1 MNIFHVYILYSY
13 IIKQGAFMEKG
24 FTLAEVL
31 VTLGIIGVVAALTM
45 PALIANYKKTEYS
58 ARLKKFN
65 STMQQAILMYNTDS
79 GEVPGTWGEPENNS
93 EAVEEYW
100 QKHFAPYFQNVVKLE
115 KARNEYTSWRNG
127 FIVYFGD
134 GTKLGL
140 SKGGTIDLK
149 YDVNGD
155 KLPNKYGRDQ
165 YIFLLQKGNFSP
177 YNWRGDISNIEP
189 PEGEENYTTDMND
202 RNNLVRLCKRDTTF
216 CSQLLQLDG
225 WEYKPDYPHRL

>member
-1 MNIFHVYILYSY
+1 MNIFYAYILYSY

-45 PALIANYKKTEYS
+45 PALIANYKKSEYS

-79 GEVPGTWGEPENNS
+79 GEIPGTWGEPENNS
-93 EAVEEYW
+93 EAIEEYW
-100 QKHFAPYFQNVVKLE
+100 QKHFASYFQNVVKLE

-149 YDVNGD
+149 YDVNSD

-165 YIFLLQKGNFSP
+165 YISFFYCRKE
-177 YNWRGDISNIEP
+177 ISAH
-189 PEGEENYTTDMND
+189 TT
-202 RNNLVRLCKRDTTF
+202 
-216 CSQLLQLDG
+216 G
-225 WEYKPDYPHRL
+225 AEI

>member
-1 MNIFHVYILYSY
+1 M
-13 IIKQGAFMEKG
+13 KKG

-31 VTLGIIGVVAALTM
+31 ITLGIIGVVAALTM
-45 PALIANYKKTEYS
+45 PALIANHKKTEYS

-65 STMQQAILMYNTDS
+65 STMQQAIIMYNNDS
-79 GEVPGTWGEPENNS
+79 GEIPGTWGNS
-93 EAVEEYW
+93 ENSSEALEQYW
-100 QKHFAPYFQNVVKLE
+100 NQHFAPYFQNIIKQE
-115 KARNEYTSWRNG
+115 KARNEYTGWRNG

-134 GTKLGL
+134 GTKLGM

-155 KLPNKYGRDQ
+155 KLPNSYGRDQ
-165 YIFLLQKGNFSP
+165 YIFLLQNGNFSP
-177 YNWRGDISNIEP
+177 YNWRGDIDNIEP
-189 PEGEENYTTDMND
+189 PEGEDNYTTDMND

-216 CSQLLQLDG
+216 CSQLLLLDG